1 MKEED
6 ECTERVKVVYV
17 VSRMVEFIELGG
29 GEAIVHQLKRLQELI
44 QRDRMQS
51 EESYAR
57 ATSTKLLSAVQK
69 PAENR
74 WQSATGRRAMPA
86 ERPRVPCVP
95 VANQFAALSDDQEQ
109 SDQGSNAG
117 STAGSGGSSTAS
129 KVLDWLRDLAEGK
142 RRRERRRPNQR
153 IETQDQNDQ
162 RRQTVEVREK
172 LHGGSRWQEALAA
185 QRLSQQIWDKQIE
198 QTRLRRAAV
207 RIQCLVRRRLA
218 SMAARDRRREGAARR
233 LQSWIRRMQ
242 PHYKQEPEKAG
253 AVGPAAPTED
263 ELIQMAIQ
271 RSQAE
276 EAARIAMLTPILA
289 GTRKAMGL
297 MDSNLCPE
305 GHTLKASIEPAG
317 TTCCICNTT
326 MRELEVVILCE
337 GGKGCGFTT
346 CCRGA
351 ECAPRDINRVVKAL
365 DMKFKMLC

>member
-1 MKEED
+1 
-6 ECTERVKVVYV
+6 
-17 VSRMVEFIELGG
+17 
-29 GEAIVHQLKRLQELI
+29 
-44 QRDRMQS
+44 
-51 EESYAR
+51 
-57 ATSTKLLSAVQK
+57 
-69 PAENR
+69 
-74 WQSATGRRAMPA
+74 
-86 ERPRVPCVP
+86 
-95 VANQFAALSDDQEQ
+95 
-109 SDQGSNAG
+109 
-117 STAGSGGSSTAS
+117 
-129 KVLDWLRDLAEGK
+129 
-142 RRRERRRPNQR
+142 
-153 IETQDQNDQ
+153 
-162 RRQTVEVREK
+162 
-172 LHGGSRWQEALAA
+172 
-185 QRLSQQIWDKQIE
+185 
-198 QTRLRRAAV
+198 
-207 RIQCLVRRRLA
+207 
-218 SMAARDRRREGAARR
+218 MAARDRRREGAARR

-297 MDSNLCPE
+297 MDSNFCPE

-317 TTCCICNTT
+317 TTCSICNTT

-365 DMKFKMLC
+365 DIKFKTQLQDAS